1 MNLVAKA
8 QRTEL
13 ARSAAEALAK
23 AAPRTTTTSALVG
36 FDGFIDSISRLVDVR
51 TSMAPDEYQPI
62 KTIGA
67 FGSRVSAAAGLS
79 TNIERVTLEDRFGG
93 NGPLMAGALGRLGL
107 RVTYIGA
114 VGESASSENV
124 HPVFSEFAARCQRV
138 IPIGVP
144 SHTLCLEFDDGKVMM
159 NDTRQVQGVTWDRL
173 VSRVGLDAIGAIVSE
188 ASLLGIVNWSLLGGV
203 PGIWRGLAREV
214 LPSLHAKERRLFV
227 DLSDPAKRVDEDIR
241 GMFAQLTMLEHA
253 GLRVTLGLNLAE
265 ATRIAHVLGLAA
277 PGDEGP
283 TGKSDGRPTPES
295 ILSSAIAIRSA
306 IDVDEVVIHPRE
318 GAAGASRDGARA
330 WIVGP
335 LAKSP
340 RLSTGAGDHFNAGY
354 AFGRV
359 LGLSLEQALAAGV
372 ATSGAYVRDARS
384 PDMERLIGFLREL
397 PDPE

>member
-1 MNLVAKA
+1 MDAQTKA
-8 QRTEL
+8 HRTQV
-13 ARSAAEALAK
+13 ARSAADALAQ
-23 AAPRTTTTSALVG
+23 ASSRTATTSALVG

-62 KTIGA
+62 RTISA
-67 FGSRVSAAAGLS
+67 FGARVSAAAGLS

-114 VGESASSENV
+114 VGESAGSENV
-124 HPVFSEFAARCQRV
+124 HPVFAEFAARCHRV

-203 PGIWRGLAREV
+203 PGIWEGLVRDI
-214 LPSLHAKERRLFV
+214 LPALPAKERRLFV
-227 DLSDPAKRVDEDIR
+227 DLSDPAKRVDGDIR
-241 GMFAQLTMLEHA
+241 AMLTQLKTLELA
-253 GLRVTLGLNLAE
+253 GLRITLGMNLAE

-283 TGKSDGRPTPES
+283 TGRIADRPTPES
-295 ILSSAIAIRSA
+295 ILACAISIRAAIG
-306 IDVDEVVIHPRE
+306 VDEVVIHPRE
-318 GAAGASRDGARA
+318 GAAGASQDGSRA
-330 WIVGP
+330 WFFGP
-335 LAKSP
+335 LARSP

-359 LGLSLEQALAAGV
+359 LGLSLEQALASGV
-372 ATSGAYVRDARS
+372 AVSGAYVRDARS
-384 PDMERLIGFLREL
+384 PDMQRLIGFLREL

>member
-1 MNLVAKA
+1 MAW
-8 QRTEL
+8 
-13 ARSAAEALAK
+13 ARAA
-23 AAPRTTTTSALVG
+23 TTSALIG

-62 KTIGA
+62 ATIGA
-67 FGSRVSAAAGLS
+67 FGARVSAAAGVS

-93 NGPLMAGALGRLGL
+93 NGPLMAGALGQLGL

-114 VGESASSENV
+114 VGESASSEKV
-124 HPVFSEFAARCQRV
+124 HPVFAEFAARCHRV
-138 IPIGVP
+138 IPMGVP

-173 VSRVGLDAIGAIVSE
+173 VSRVGLDAIEAIVSD

-203 PGIWRGLAREV
+203 PGIWRGLASEI
-214 LPSLHAKERRLFV
+214 LPRVPKRERRLFV

-241 GMFAQLTMLEHA
+241 GMFAQLRMLEQA
-253 GLRVTLGLNLAE
+253 GVRVTLGLNLAE
-265 ATRIAHVLGLAA
+265 ATRIAHVLGLSV

-283 TGKSDGRPTPES
+283 TGKREGRPTPEG
-295 ILSSAIAIRSA
+295 ILASSIAIRKA
-306 IDVDEVVIHPRE
+306 VDVDEVVIHPRE
-318 GAAGASRDGARA
+318 GAAGASRDGQSA
-330 WIVGP
+330 WMLGP
-335 LAKSP
+335 LARSP

-354 AFGRV
+354 AFARV
-359 LGLSLEQALAAGV
+359 LGLSLEQSLAAGV

-384 PDMERLIGFLREL
+384 PDMERLIGFLRAL

>member
-1 MNLVAKA
+1 MEPGAKA
-8 QRTEL
+8 QRTAL
-13 ARSAAEALAK
+13 ARSAAAALAN
-23 AAPRTTTTSALVG
+23 AATRTATTSALVG

-51 TSMAPDEYQPI
+51 TSMAPDEYQPL

-67 FGSRVSAAAGLS
+67 FGARVSAAAGLS

-124 HPVFSEFAARCQRV
+124 HPVFGEFAARCARV

-173 VSRVGLDAIGAIVSE
+173 VSRVGLDAIIAIVSE

-214 LPSLHAKERRLFV
+214 LPSLPAKERRLFV

-241 GMFAQLTMLEHA
+241 GMFAQLTMLEQA

-283 TGKSDGRPTPES
+283 TGRNDGRPTPQS
-295 ILSSAIAIRSA
+295 VLSSAIAIRSA
-306 IDVDEVVIHPRE
+306 VDVDEVVIHPRE
-318 GAAGASRDGARA
+318 GAAGASRNGARA

-359 LGLSLEQALAAGV
+359 LGLGLEQALAAGV

-384 PDMERLIGFLREL
+384 PDLERLIGFLREL

>member
-1 MNLVAKA
+1 MNLLAKA
-8 QRTEL
+8 HRTDI
-13 ARSAAEALAK
+13 ARSAADALAD
-23 AAPRTTTTSALVG
+23 AGARTTSTSALVG

-62 KTIGA
+62 KTISA
-67 FGSRVSAAAGLS
+67 FGMRVAAAAGLS

-124 HPVFSEFAARCQRV
+124 HPVFAEFAARCTRV

-159 NDTRQVQGVTWDRL
+159 NDTRHVQGVTWDRL
-173 VSRVGLDAIGAIVSE
+173 VSRVGLDALGAIVSE

-203 PGIWRGLAREV
+203 PGIWRGLAEDV
-214 LPSLHAKERRLFV
+214 LPAAAKRERRLFV
-227 DLSDPAKRVDEDIR
+227 DLSDPAKRIDSDIR
-241 GMFAQLTMLEHA
+241 SMFTQLAMLERA
-253 GLRVTLGLNLAE
+253 GLRVTLGMNLAE

-283 TGKSDGRPTPES
+283 TGAPSGKPTPES
-295 ILSSAIAIRSA
+295 ILAAAVAIRGA

-318 GAAGASRDGARA
+318 GAAGASRDGAKS
-330 WIVGP
+330 WILGP
-335 LAKSP
+335 LARSP

-354 AFGRV
+354 AFGRTM
-359 LGLSLEQALAAGV
+359 GLSLEQSLAAGV

-384 PDMERLIGFLREL
+384 PDMERLIGFLRDL